1 MSKKIKPIVSSSPS
15 GAALQLVD
23 ELENKNI
30 TLEEFLGDSLGKTL
44 DEEPVPLVNEADPIN
59 EADNYDAIAKHL
71 TETQKIPGASLVR
84 SPDKPRPF
92 ERPPKYVNPN
102 DAKDA
107 LFATMSEP
115 EVAKSIVDLLGM
127 GVPAVEI
134 GSLMTFKGFL
144 DGAYNPNV
152 ALLIAEPATFFVM
165 ALGNKANIE
174 YKIEQDDS
182 DLEEGDDL
190 DKMFFDEV
198 NRNGGIEKLQSMIA
212 KKEVSEKPIPQ
223 EILKEVEERV
233 ESSSLLARQEQPN
246 PDSLLSRG

>member
-1 MSKKIKPIVSSSPS
+1 
-15 GAALQLVD
+15 
-23 ELENKNI
+23 
-30 TLEEFLGDSLGKTL
+30 
-44 DEEPVPLVNEADPIN
+44 
-59 EADNYDAIAKHL
+59 
-71 TETQKIPGASLVR
+71 
-84 SPDKPRPF
+84 
-92 ERPPKYVNPN
+92 
-102 DAKDA
+102 
-107 LFATMSEP
+107 
-115 EVAKSIVDLLGM
+115 M

-233 ESSSLLARQEQPN
+233 EPSSLLARQEQPN